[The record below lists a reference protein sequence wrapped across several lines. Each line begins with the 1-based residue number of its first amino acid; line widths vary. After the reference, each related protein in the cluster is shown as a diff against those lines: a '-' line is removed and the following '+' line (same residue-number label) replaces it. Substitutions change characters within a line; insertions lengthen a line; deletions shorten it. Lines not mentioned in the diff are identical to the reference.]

1 MNEISQLV
9 IFLSILVVVT
19 AATEYGYRSGLRSRA
34 AAAESG
40 DGNAD
45 ATRDHVS
52 SLQNGLLGLLALLLG
67 FTFAMAVQRFDA
79 RKSLVLEEAN
89 AIGTAY
95 LRAQQLREPHR
106 GALSAA
112 LREYVDVRLAFAEAR
127 DESGAVARANER
139 AAKLHA
145 AMWAVATALA
155 AETPPPP
162 TLILMTGALNDVID
176 LHEKR
181 QRALEDHVP
190 LMVLLMLLAVAVASM
205 GLIGAHAGLC
215 GRRHAGATVLVA
227 VMVTG
232 VLSVIIDLDR
242 PRRGLVQVSQS
253 SMERLQQSLAAG
265 APPAAPANQ
274 EKQKP

>member
-1 MNEISQLV
+1 MNEISQLI
-9 IFLSILVVVT
+9 IFLGILAAIA

-34 AAAESG
+34 AAGESG
-40 DGNAD
+40 DGTAD
-45 ATRDHVS
+45 ATRDHLS

-106 GALSAA
+106 AALSGL
-112 LREYVDVRLAFAEAR
+112 LREYVDVRLQFAAAHDQAE
-127 DESGAVARANER
+127 GIARANAR
-139 AAKLHA
+139 AAQLHA
-145 AMWAVATALA
+145 GMWSVATALA

-190 LMVLLMLLAVAVASM
+190 VMVLLMLLAVAVGSM

-215 GRRHAGATVLVA
+215 GRRHVGATALVA

-253 SMERLQQSLAAG
+253 SMERLQQSLSAS
-265 APPAAPANQ
+265 APPATPAST